1 MERSLHTHTQYKL
14 REVFFRLLSLF
25 EALTAHPV
33 WELCIFFP
41 GRWRKDIGLD
51 KIQATVGSRAV
62 SCVFSREKDLKTKNI
77 SICSGAFP
85 KGISLLCVGE
95 HTTNNPKNNFFASSL
110 CPSYPSLPTHPPNI
124 PVLGGRDSTKLH
136 LRRVCQRFLLLL
148 FNIIRQKY

>member
-41 GRWRKDIGLD
+41 GRWRKDVGLD

-85 KGISLLCVGE
+85 KGISLSMLVSTPR
-95 HTTNNPKNNFFASSL
+95 TTRKIIS
-110 CPSYPSLPTHPPNI
+110 
-124 PVLGGRDSTKLH
+124 LH
-136 LRRVCQRFLLLL
+136 LLSARVIPPYPPTPLTFPYWGGGTAQSST
-148 FNIIRQKY
+148 